1 MRPLHLT
8 LSAFGAYAG
17 RTELDFRKIGD
28 RGLYLITGDTGAG
41 KTTLFDA
48 VAFALYGTPS
58 GTERESSMLRSKLAA
73 PDTPTEV
80 ELTFSN
86 GGKVYTVRR
95 NPEYERAKTRGTGTT
110 KEAAAAELTLPDGRV
125 ITRRSDVDAAIRS
138 ILALDKTQFCQIAMI
153 AQGEFR
159 KLLTADTKE
168 RREIFREIFKT
179 NRYTLFQER
188 VKNDFLSLNR
198 EREEAHTAYT
208 QYAGGIVFPEDAER
222 PPENELT
229 AALDA
234 LLSAD
239 RETDAAL
246 RCDLAAAEKRLEN
259 LTAAAA
265 KAEEAEKDHAALEDA
280 KRAQSDAEK
289 ELALRQEDV
298 RLTDARSPELATLN
312 ETLSALDAELSL
324 HAERKEKETALTA
337 AKKRLEVAEKKAAE
351 LERECGAL
359 RDALTKH
366 REEYHSLSSA
376 AERLQRLAQE
386 QAALESRLADI
397 EEYESEIALLEERKT
412 AAARAS
418 ADYVSAREEA
428 ETLSAEAAA
437 LRRRF
442 NDGQAGVFA
451 AALRDGEPCPVCGA
465 RQHPHPAALGD
476 AVPTESEVTSAE
488 KKAEKAQRRFNAA
501 SEASGA
507 AKTALDAAQK
517 AAEEKKKRLLTGETK
532 TEIEPLKT
540 SVVARLSD
548 TAGRMAQ
555 ERKNAERCA
564 LLSKTVPAEEKTL
577 GETEAALTTARV
589 NAAAAAADV
598 RSLTAAEEAFAARC
612 RFVSADTA
620 ARERSLTAGKIAE
633 ITAASD
639 AAHKAVQTAEQ
650 VLSAQNG
657 RVSQL
662 EGLLR
667 EYTPGDLSPL
677 LEEKALAQQQRTDIS
692 EKLLALHARI
702 AANEA
707 AKKGMDVKA
716 AELEELDR
724 RWVWMKPLADTANGA
739 LSGKERVSLET
750 YVQMTFFDRILSRA
764 NVHLMRM
771 SGGKYDLKR
780 RETAAKLN
788 AQSGLELDVI
798 DHYNGSERSVKTLS
812 GGEMFLASLSLA
824 LGLSEE
830 IQSSAGGVRLE
841 TLFVDE
847 GFGSLDEET
856 LRQAMRALRE
866 LSEGDRLI
874 GIISHVSEL
883 RREIDRQIVVT
894 RTAGGASRAEIV
906 TESM

>member
-239 RETDAAL
+239 RETDATL

-265 KAEEAEKDHAALEDA
+265 KAEKDHAALEDA
-280 KRAQSDAEK
+280 KRAQRDAEK

-298 RLTDARSPELATLN
+298 RLTDARSPELAALN

-337 AKKRLEVAEKKAAE
+337 AKKRLEVAEKNAAE

-418 ADYVSAREEA
+418 ADYVSAREES

-501 SEASGA
+501 SEVSGA

-532 TEIEPLKT
+532 TGIEPLKV
-540 SVVARLSD
+540 SVAARLSD

-598 RSLTAAEEAFAARC
+598 RALTAAEEALAARC

-667 EYTPGDLSPL
+667 EYTPGALSPL
-677 LEEKALAQQQRTDIS
+677 LEGKALAQQQRTDIS